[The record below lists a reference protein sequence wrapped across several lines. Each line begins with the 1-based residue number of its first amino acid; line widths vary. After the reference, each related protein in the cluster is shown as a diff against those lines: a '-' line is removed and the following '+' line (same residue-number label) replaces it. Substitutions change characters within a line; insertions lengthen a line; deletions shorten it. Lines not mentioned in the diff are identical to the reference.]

1 MTSKPC
7 DHRYLL
13 RSSIK
18 EFFICKN
25 SSFATKTN
33 KCTIN
38 SDNLYNSSFFSS
50 LITNTVT
57 DHQPLSQ
64 YLSLRKTAVVL
75 LKTISSSFS
84 LCDKTFHL
92 SVLLLD
98 RIYSKI
104 NSFTEINSI
113 SVFCLIL
120 AAKFTEDDASKASLL
135 QKSYSRSLSSNYNS
149 DEIFLLKLLDYN
161 LSTPT
166 GYDILSY
173 MLSIGIVTNDELA
186 SSKQTV
192 DSIEHIC
199 LSYLNSLIQYNFVL
213 PLSPLQIAL
222 GVIQIARKKIGLP
235 SYTNEL
241 IEKFELSDKENI
253 FKEAYSS
260 FAKVLNKK
268 RRQEESKCLV
278 VL

>member
-25 SSFATKTN
+25 SSFASKTN

-50 LITNTVT
+50 LITNTAT
-57 DHQPLSQ
+57 DHQPRSQ

-104 NSFTEINSI
+104 NSFTEINFI

-120 AAKFTEDDASKASLL
+120 AAKFSEDDASKASLL
-135 QKSYSRSLSSNYNS
+135 QKS
-149 DEIFLLKLLDYN
+149 
-161 LSTPT
+161 
-166 GYDILSY
+166 
-173 MLSIGIVTNDELA
+173 
-186 SSKQTV
+186 
-192 DSIEHIC
+192 
-199 LSYLNSLIQYNFVL
+199 
-213 PLSPLQIAL
+213 
-222 GVIQIARKKIGLP
+222 
-235 SYTNEL
+235 
-241 IEKFELSDKENI
+241 
-253 FKEAYSS
+253 
-260 FAKVLNKK
+260 
-268 RRQEESKCLV
+268 
-278 VL
+278 